1 MATFRYSAYA
11 ADGQLA
17 SGTVEAGDRAEAVR
31 ELGTRR
37 LQPVSLD
44 QLEARSESPKVAVS
58 VPSKA
63 KREPMPD
70 AAASATTLRL
80 KPAQVAMFVEEL
92 AQLLSGG
99 IQLEPAL
106 GIMERRRELSGLK
119 VAAGLIRSRLRDGQS
134 FAGAVQATSP
144 SFGEMFCNLAT
155 AGEMSGSLA
164 SVLKRQA
171 AYLKSI
177 QELKSRVLA
186 ALIYPAF
193 LLFSALAVGI
203 LFIVFLI
210 PKLMELL
217 DSTGGSLP
225 LGAQMIL
232 GLSDFT
238 KATWWIWG
246 ILGAGL
252 TMGVRWW
259 AGQEKNRP
267 AWDHFLLRLPLFGRL
282 IRERFYVQFLETLC
296 NLVAN
301 GLPLN
306 RSLEL
311 TKAATPDRYLRG
323 HLEAAIAQVDDGVPL
338 SNALDRTGEFP
349 SLLTDMLAVGEETG
363 DLAAALGRTAER
375 YDSELKKRAER
386 LSALIQPVVV
396 VAMASLVGAMAYLMI
411 TAIFQ
416 TIAGLNH

>member
-11 ADGQLA
+11 SDGQLA
-17 SGTVEAGDRAEAVR
+17 TGTLEALDRGDAVR
-31 ELGTRR
+31 ELSARR
-37 LQPVSLD
+37 LQPVSLAPVENP
-44 QLEARSESPKVAVS
+44 LVS
-58 VPSKA
+58 SRVP
-63 KREPMPD
+63 
-70 AAASATTLRL
+70 AAAATNRETKEALPPTVVHL
-80 KPAQVAMFVEEL
+80 NAGQVTMFVEEL
-92 AQLLSGG
+92 AQLLAGG

-119 VAAGLIRSRLRDGQS
+119 VVAGLVRTRLRDGQS
-134 FAGAVQATSP
+134 FAGAVQVTSP
-144 SFGEMFCNLAT
+144 SFGEMFCNLAS

-164 SVLKRQA
+164 AVLKRQA

-193 LLFSALAVGI
+193 LLFSAVSVAI
-203 LFIVFLI
+203 LFVVFLI

-225 LGAQMIL
+225 VGAQLIL
-232 GLSDFT
+232 GVSEFA
-238 KATWWIWG
+238 KATWWIWA
-246 ILGAGL
+246 ILGTVGTL
-252 TMGVRWW
+252 TVRWW
-259 AGQEKNRP
+259 ASQERNRP
-267 AWDHFLLRLPLFGRL
+267 AWDHFVLRVPLFGRL

-306 RSLEL
+306 RALEL
-311 TKAATPDRYLRG
+311 TKAATPDRYLRR
-323 HLEAAIAQVDDGVPL
+323 HLEAVIAQVDDGLPL
-338 SNALDRTGEFP
+338 SSALDRTGEFP

-375 YDSELKKRAER
+375 YDGELKKRAER

-416 TIAGLNH
+416 TIAGLNQ

>member
-11 ADGQLA
+11 SDGQLA
-17 SGTVEAGDRAEAVR
+17 TGTLEASDRGDAVR
-31 ELGTRR
+31 ELSARR
-37 LQPVSLD
+37 LQPVSLAPV
-44 QLEARSESPKVAVS
+44 ENPMVS
-58 VPSKA
+58 SRVP
-63 KREPMPD
+63 
-70 AAASATTLRL
+70 AAAAKNRETKEALAPTVVHLN
-80 KPAQVAMFVEEL
+80 AGQVTMFVEEL
-92 AQLLSGG
+92 AQLLAGG

-119 VAAGLIRSRLRDGQS
+119 VVAGLVRTRLRDGQS
-134 FAGAVQATSP
+134 FAGAVQVTSP
-144 SFGEMFCNLAT
+144 SFGEMFCNLAS

-164 SVLKRQA
+164 AVLKRQA

-193 LLFSALAVGI
+193 LLFSAVSVAI
-203 LFIVFLI
+203 LFVVFLI

-225 LGAQMIL
+225 VGAQLIL
-232 GLSDFT
+232 GVSEFA
-238 KATWWIWG
+238 KATWWIWAV
-246 ILGAGL
+246 LGTGL
-252 TMGVRWW
+252 TLTVRWW
-259 AGQEKNRP
+259 ASQERNRP
-267 AWDHFLLRLPLFGRL
+267 AWDHFVLRVPLFGRL

-306 RSLEL
+306 RALEL
-311 TKAATPDRYLRG
+311 TKAATPDRYLRR
-323 HLEAAIAQVDDGVPL
+323 HLEAVIAQVDDGLPL
-338 SNALDRTGEFP
+338 SSALDRTGEFP

-375 YDSELKKRAER
+375 YDGELKKRAER

-416 TIAGLNH
+416 TIAGLNQ

>member
-11 ADGQLA
+11 SDGQLA
-17 SGTVEAGDRAEAVR
+17 TGTLEASDRGDAVR
-31 ELGTRR
+31 ELSARR
-37 LQPVSLD
+37 LQPVSLAPV
-44 QLEARSESPKVAVS
+44 ENPMVS
-58 VPSKA
+58 SRVP
-63 KREPMPD
+63 
-70 AAASATTLRL
+70 AAAAKNRETKEALAPTVVHLN
-80 KPAQVAMFVEEL
+80 AGQVTMFVEEL
-92 AQLLSGG
+92 AQLLAGG

-119 VAAGLIRSRLRDGQS
+119 VVAGLVRTRLRDGQS
-134 FAGAVQATSP
+134 FAGAVQVTSP
-144 SFGEMFCNLAT
+144 SFGEMFCNLAS

-164 SVLKRQA
+164 AVLKRQA

-193 LLFSALAVGI
+193 LLFSAVSVAI
-203 LFIVFLI
+203 LFVVFLI

-225 LGAQMIL
+225 VGAQLIL
-232 GLSDFT
+232 GVSEFA
-238 KATWWIWG
+238 KATWWIWAV
-246 ILGAGL
+246 LGTGL
-252 TMGVRWW
+252 TLTVRWW
-259 AGQEKNRP
+259 ASREKNRP
-267 AWDHFLLRLPLFGRL
+267 AWDHFVLRVPLFGRL

-306 RSLEL
+306 RALEL
-311 TKAATPDRYLRG
+311 TKAATPDRYLRR
-323 HLEAAIAQVDDGVPL
+323 HLEAVIAQVDDGLPL
-338 SNALDRTGEFP
+338 SSALDRTGEFP

-375 YDSELKKRAER
+375 YDGELKKRAER

-416 TIAGLNH
+416 TIAGLNQ

>member
-1 MATFRYSAYA
+1 M
-11 ADGQLA
+11 
-17 SGTVEAGDRAEAVR
+17 
-31 ELGTRR
+31 
-37 LQPVSLD
+37 VSS
-44 QLEARSESPKVAVS
+44 R
-58 VPSKA
+58 VP
-63 KREPMPD
+63 
-70 AAASATTLRL
+70 AAAAKNRETKEALAPTVVHLN
-80 KPAQVAMFVEEL
+80 AGQVTMFVEEL
-92 AQLLSGG
+92 AQLLAGG

-119 VAAGLIRSRLRDGQS
+119 VVAGLVRTRLRDGQS
-134 FAGAVQATSP
+134 FAGAVQVTSP
-144 SFGEMFCNLAT
+144 SFGEMFCNLAS

-164 SVLKRQA
+164 AVLKRQA

-193 LLFSALAVGI
+193 LLFSAVSVAI
-203 LFIVFLI
+203 LFVVFLI

-225 LGAQMIL
+225 VGAQLIL
-232 GLSDFT
+232 GVSEFA
-238 KATWWIWG
+238 KATWWIWAV
-246 ILGAGL
+246 LGTGL
-252 TMGVRWW
+252 TLTVRWW
-259 AGQEKNRP
+259 ASQERNRP
-267 AWDHFLLRLPLFGRL
+267 AWDHFVLRVPLFGRL

-306 RSLEL
+306 RALEL
-311 TKAATPDRYLRG
+311 TKAATPDRYLRR
-323 HLEAAIAQVDDGVPL
+323 HLEAVIAQVDDGLPL
-338 SNALDRTGEFP
+338 SSALDRTGELP

-375 YDSELKKRAER
+375 YDGELKKRAER

-416 TIAGLNH
+416 TIAGLNQ

>member
-11 ADGQLA
+11 SDGQLA
-17 SGTVEAGDRAEAVR
+17 TGTLEASDRGDAVR
-31 ELGTRR
+31 ELSARR
-37 LQPVSLD
+37 LQPVSLAPV
-44 QLEARSESPKVAVS
+44 ENPMVS
-58 VPSKA
+58 SRVP
-63 KREPMPD
+63 
-70 AAASATTLRL
+70 AAAAKNRETKEALAPTVVHLN
-80 KPAQVAMFVEEL
+80 AGQVTMFVEEL
-92 AQLLSGG
+92 AQLLAGG

-119 VAAGLIRSRLRDGQS
+119 VVAGLVRMRLRDGQS
-134 FAGAVQATSP
+134 FAGAVQVTSP
-144 SFGEMFCNLAT
+144 SFGEMFCNLAS

-164 SVLKRQA
+164 AVLKRQA

-193 LLFSALAVGI
+193 LLFSAVSVAI
-203 LFIVFLI
+203 LFVVFLI

-225 LGAQMIL
+225 VGAQLIL
-232 GLSDFT
+232 GVSEFA
-238 KATWWIWG
+238 KATWWIWAV
-246 ILGAGL
+246 LGTGL
-252 TMGVRWW
+252 TLTVRWW
-259 AGQEKNRP
+259 ASQEKNRP
-267 AWDHFLLRLPLFGRL
+267 AWDHFVLRVPLFGRL

-306 RSLEL
+306 RALEL
-311 TKAATPDRYLRG
+311 TKAATPDRYLRR
-323 HLEAAIAQVDDGVPL
+323 HLEAVIAQVDDGLPL
-338 SNALDRTGEFP
+338 SSALDRTGEFP

-375 YDSELKKRAER
+375 YDGELKKRAER

-416 TIAGLNH
+416 TIAGLNQ

>member
-11 ADGQLA
+11 SDGQLA
-17 SGTVEAGDRAEAVR
+17 TGTLEALDRGEAVR
-31 ELGTRR
+31 ELSARR
-37 LQPVSLD
+37 LQPVSLAPV
-44 QLEARSESPKVAVS
+44 ENHVA
-58 VPSKA
+58 PS
-63 KREPMPD
+63 RIP
-70 AAASATTLRL
+70 AAAAKTRETKEALVPAVIRL
-80 KPAQVAMFVEEL
+80 NAGQVTMFVEEL
-92 AQLLSGG
+92 AHLLAGG

-119 VAAGLIRSRLRDGQS
+119 VVAGLVRTRLRDGQS

-144 SFGEMFCNLAT
+144 SFGEMFCNLAS

-164 SVLKRQA
+164 AVLKRQA

-193 LLFSALAVGI
+193 LLFSAVSVAI
-203 LFIVFLI
+203 LFVVFLI

-225 LGAQMIL
+225 VGAQLIL
-232 GLSDFT
+232 GVSEFA
-238 KATWWIWG
+238 KATWWIWFLFG
-246 ILGAGL
+246 TGVTL
-252 TMGVRWW
+252 GVRWW
-259 AGQEKNRP
+259 ASQEKNRP
-267 AWDHFLLRLPLFGRL
+267 AWDHFVLRLPLFGGL

-306 RSLEL
+306 RALEL
-311 TKAATPDRYLRG
+311 TKAATPDRYLRR
-323 HLEAAIAQVDDGVPL
+323 HLEAVIAQVDDGLPL
-338 SNALDRTGEFP
+338 SSALDRTGEFP

-363 DLAAALGRTAER
+363 DLAASLGRTAER
-375 YDSELKKRAER
+375 YDGELKKRAER

-416 TIAGLNH
+416 TIAGLNQ